1 MFNPLHFSLIF
12 VRMRERER
20 ERSMRGRIKGKEN
33 RKEMHTYLIY
43 IVFLNLARD
52 PGAIK
57 RKATLLH
64 TPSCGKTNYF
74 FSAQKV
80 VHA

>member
-20 ERSMRGRIKGKEN
+20 ERERECMRGRIKGKEN

-57 RKATLLH
+57 RKATLLLIH
-64 TPSCGKTNYF
+64 LHVGRQII
-74 FSAQKV
+74 FSVPKK
-80 VHA
+80 